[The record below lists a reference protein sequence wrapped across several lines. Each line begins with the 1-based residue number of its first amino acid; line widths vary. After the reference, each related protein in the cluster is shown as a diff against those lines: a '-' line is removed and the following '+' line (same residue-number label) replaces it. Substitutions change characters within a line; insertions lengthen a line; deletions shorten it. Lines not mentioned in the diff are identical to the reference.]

1 MLTEVTGSVRPVSER
16 RWFTVVDGGDR
27 SAGTDLCRVARPL
40 RVYPRTVFGTAH
52 VVRNTAQHGRCKG
65 ALRHPR
71 RLHSIRQPCPREQ
84 SKFAFART
92 NADGFRSESHPASLT
107 PRLAAAER
115 RLCTPL
121 SLSRHG
127 DVVSSSPNASHPRPS
142 PRNEPTPTL
151 RAATTRT
158 TATTSLDAFEN
169 LHPGCLSR
177 PAVATLVWGK
187 AGEET

>member
-1 MLTEVTGSVRPVSER
+1 MAATVPQVRIFVVLPV
-16 RWFTVVDGGDR
+16 
-27 SAGTDLCRVARPL
+27 PL
-40 RVYPRTVFGTAH
+40 RVYPRTVTGTAH

-107 PRLAAAER
+107 PRLAGAER

-158 TATTSLDAFEN
+158 TATTSLDVFEN